1 MGSGHHHH
9 HHHHHHNH
17 SHAHSDH
24 DCQEKKD
31 ESVKR
36 IRAAFF
42 LNMGFAIIELI
53 GGLVT
58 GSFAIVAD
66 AIHDFGDSLSLA
78 LALFM
83 QKKSGEGPSPSLS
96 YGYLR
101 YSVLSAI
108 VSGMIIISG
117 SVVILV
123 EAVQHLIQQSEMPN
137 AKGMIAL
144 SILGIIAN
152 GIAALRLSHG
162 HSHNEKI
169 LSWHLIEDLLGW
181 IVVLIGAI
189 CILNFGITWL
199 DPLLAIGIS
208 IFISWNVI
216 RNLREPFRIILQYV
230 PGEEDLTQLKAQLE
244 AIEGVQTVS
253 EIHAWTLDGYQHVVT
268 AHLVAENDHVRD
280 RAKKMLKDKGYRYV
294 TLEVTHGEAHVPPL
308 PPC

>member
-9 HHHHHHNH
+9 HHHHHHHGLPH
-17 SHAHSDH
+17 SHDH
-24 DCQEKKD
+24 DHDHDDKA
-31 ESVKR
+31 VGR
-36 IRAAFF
+36 IRTAFF
-42 LNMGFAIIELI
+42 LNMGFALIELV
-53 GGLVT
+53 GGIIT

-83 QKKSGEGPSPSLS
+83 QKKSSEGPSPSLS

-108 VSGMIIISG
+108 VSGMIILSG
-117 SVVILV
+117 SFVILV
-123 EAVQHLIQQSEMPN
+123 EAVQNLMQPAAMPN
-137 AKGMIAL
+137 AKGMIGLA
-144 SILGIIAN
+144 ILGIIAN
-152 GIAALRLSHG
+152 GIAAFRLSHG

-181 IVVLIGAI
+181 IVVLIGAV
-189 CILNFGITWL
+189 CILFFGISWL
-199 DPLLAIGIS
+199 DPLLAVGIA
-208 IFISWNVI
+208 IFVSWNVI

-230 PGEEDLTQLKAQLE
+230 PGEEDLTQLRSQLE
-244 AIEGVQTVS
+244 AIEGVQLVS

-268 AHLVAENDHVRD
+268 AHIVAEGDLVRE